1 PFKQELVM
9 LGTLAE
15 VELRLLAAAPG
26 AGEIVERLEAELPDP
41 QDEVLLDS
49 LPISIYG
56 GGERTAENPPSLR
69 SGMTARRVA
78 WRRRGRSPHLRPVSA
93 NTRRRPPSCCRS
105 AVVGRRPRSK

>member
-1 PFKQELVM
+1 M

-26 AGEIVERLEAELPDP
+26 AREIVERLEAELPDP

-56 GGERTAENPPSLR
+56 GG
-69 SGMTARRVA
+69 
-78 WRRRGRSPHLRPVSA
+78 
-93 NTRRRPPSCCRS
+93 
-105 AVVGRRPRSK
+105 